1 MRDVQDQLNHYLK
14 ILNGKEKYNV
24 IYDQALAIKKRL
36 NEWEIK
42 LIQPNQKTFQD
53 VINFNNMLNAQFMH
67 LKAFVDADDPE
78 LTQGAKQRYKDLI
91 AIWSKYKTEL
101 DQIINNDF
109 KAFEKNYR
117 EAKVPLIMVNLES
130 K

>member
-1 MRDVQDQLNHYLK
+1 M
-14 ILNGKEKYNV
+14 
-24 IYDQALAIKKRL
+24 AIKKRL
-36 NEWEIK
+36 NEWETK

-67 LKAFVDADDPE
+67 LKAFVDAHDPE

-117 EAKVPLIMVNLES
+117 EAQVPLIMVNLES